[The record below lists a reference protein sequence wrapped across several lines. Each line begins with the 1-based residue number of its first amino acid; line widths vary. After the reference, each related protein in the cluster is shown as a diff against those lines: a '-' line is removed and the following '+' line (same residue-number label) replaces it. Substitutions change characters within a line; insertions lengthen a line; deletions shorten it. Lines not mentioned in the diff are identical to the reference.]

1 MNREMSVDTEK
12 IQTRTARKGRTYDM
26 VYIGV
31 FVGLM
36 AVCSW
41 ISIPT
46 AVPFTLQTFAVFL
59 AVTVMGGKRG
69 TLAVVVYLLLGMA
82 GVPVFAEFSAGPGV
96 LFGTTGGYLIG
107 FIFTALLMWLVERL
121 FGRKLPV
128 LAVSMLFGMVT
139 YYVIGTIWF
148 MVVYGSVNESVS
160 LMTALGWCVV
170 PFVIP
175 DLIKAALALSFGN
188 ALRKPLA
195 GLID

>member
-1 MNREMSVDTEK
+1 MNREMRVDTET
-12 IQTRTARKGRTYDM
+12 IQTRTARRGKTYDM
-26 VYIGV
+26 AYIGV

-82 GVPVFAEFSAGPGV
+82 GVPIFAEFSAGPGV

-107 FIFTALLMWLVERL
+107 FIFAALLMWLIERL
-121 FGRKLPV
+121 FSAKQ
-128 LAVSMLFGMVT
+128 
-139 YYVIGTIWF
+139 
-148 MVVYGSVNESVS
+148 S
-160 LMTALGWCVV
+160 LNQPHLCC
-170 PFVIP
+170 
-175 DLIKAALALSFGN
+175 AAHVAE
-188 ALRKPLA
+188 
-195 GLID
+195 

>member
-82 GVPVFAEFSAGPGV
+82 GVPVFAEFSVGPGV

-128 LAVSMLFGMVT
+128 LAVSMFFGMVT

>member
-1 MNREMSVDTEK
+1 MNREMRVDTET
-12 IQTRTARKGRTYDM
+12 IQTRTARRGKTYDM
-26 VYIGV
+26 AYIGV

-82 GVPVFAEFSAGPGV
+82 GVPIFAEFSAGPGV

-107 FIFTALLMWLVERL
+107 FIFAALLMWLIERL

-128 LAVSMLFGMVT
+128 QAVSVLLGMVT
-139 YYVIGTIWF
+139 YYVIGTVWF
-148 MVVYGSVNESVS
+148 MVVY
-160 LMTALGWCVV
+160 
-170 PFVIP
+170 
-175 DLIKAALALSFGN
+175 
-188 ALRKPLA
+188 
-195 GLID
+195 